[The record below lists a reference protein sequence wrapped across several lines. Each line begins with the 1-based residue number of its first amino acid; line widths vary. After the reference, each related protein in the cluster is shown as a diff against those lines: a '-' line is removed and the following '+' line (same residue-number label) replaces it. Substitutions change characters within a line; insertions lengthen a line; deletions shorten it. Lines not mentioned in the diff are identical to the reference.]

1 MLIVRTKNGIE
12 TNTQDDFLNFD
23 ASNKALVKKF
33 VAWHNAKGYTPKLI
47 NNDGV
52 VIKGKPTE
60 RAIAK
65 YGAEFDAMAATLSG
79 MFIPTQ
85 SSDSTPT
92 TSEIANINAQLNDP
106 AVSAA
111 KKEELKKKLTAL
123 YQKGQESGLFDI
135 VGGFLK
141 DKLGLNQNTGGSYSG
156 ESYGTP
162 DYSGS
167 YPTEK
172 KGLSTGAMIGIGVGA
187 VAIIGL
193 VVYLA
198 NKGKSK

>member
-23 ASNKALVKKF
+23 SKNTAQIKAFQNWLDVKYPTWLNGGKLNKGA
-33 VAWHNAKGYTPKLI
+33 GYGSYGSKTK
-47 NNDGV
+47 
-52 VIKGKPTE
+52 
-60 RAIAK
+60 AAYAK
-65 YGAEFDAMAATLSG
+65 YGAEFDAAFGALA
-79 MFIPTQ
+79 Q
-85 SSDSTPT
+85 NLSTPAVST
-92 TSEIANINAQLNDP
+92 AEITNIQAQINDP

-141 DKLGLNQNTGGSYSG
+141 DKLGLNQNTGGSYG
-156 ESYGTP
+156 TESYGTP